1 MATRLDLEEQ
11 EQLDSLRAFWGTYGN
26 WITWALV
33 LVLGAFA
40 AWNGWNWYQRDQGAK
55 AGSMFDE
62 MERAVRANEGD
73 SAARIFADMQSRHP
87 RTAFTQQAGLLA
99 ARVEADRNRDDAA
112 RQALGWVAASGGDA
126 TYAQVARLRLA
137 GMLLDAKQYEPA
149 LAELARVEAPA
160 FAALADDRRG
170 DILAAQGKADDA
182 TAAYRKAWQ
191 AMDSKVEYRSL
202 IEAKLTA
209 LGASPAAAAA
219 SGAASGAAT

>member
-11 EQLDSLRAFWGTYGN
+11 EQLDQLRAFWAAWGN

-62 MERAVRANEGD
+62 MERAVRSGEAD
-73 SAARIFADMQSRHP
+73 SAARIFADMQGRHP

-99 ARVEADRNRDDAA
+99 ARVEADRGRDDAA
-112 RQALGWVAASGGDA
+112 RQALAWVAASGGDV
-126 TYAQVARLRLA
+126 TYVEVARLRLA
-137 GMLLDAKQYEPA
+137 GLLLDAKQYEPA
-149 LAELARVEAPA
+149 LAELGKVDTPA
-160 FAALADDRRG
+160 FAPLADDRRG
-170 DILAAQGKADDA
+170 DILAAQGKPAEA

-191 AMDSKVEYRSL
+191 ALDAKVEYRSL
-202 IEAKLTA
+202 VEAKLTA
-209 LGASPAAAAA
+209 LGASPAAAGA
-219 SGAASGAAT
+219 SAAASGAAT